1 MLSKTI
7 TEIKNTLG
15 GINSRIIEVLCCT
28 PETYML
34 LYISYTSI
42 KKKNFKTVTEGED
55 LKVLTETNEYVL
67 TMWVYGYA
75 VN

>member
-1 MLSKTI
+1 MLTRL
-7 TEIKNTLG
+7 TVV
-15 GINSRIIEVLCCT
+15 IILQYIHILNLVVHLKLTCYCT
-28 PETYML
+28 SAIPQF
-34 LYISYTSI
+34 
-42 KKKNFKTVTEGED
+42 KKKNFFKTVTEGED